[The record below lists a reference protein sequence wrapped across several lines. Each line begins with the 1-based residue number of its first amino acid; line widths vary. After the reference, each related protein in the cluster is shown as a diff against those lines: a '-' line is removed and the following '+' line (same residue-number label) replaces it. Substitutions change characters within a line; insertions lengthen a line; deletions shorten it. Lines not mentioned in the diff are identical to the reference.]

1 MRYLAASDGQRTAL
15 RSLLA
20 LVLTLLLGLLILAG
34 QPATIAGA
42 AEPAVANKVRI
53 GGDMKRTRFVAD
65 LDREVGFSAYA
76 LAEPYRVV
84 IDMADVRFALPED
97 AGRKVRGLI
106 SAYRYGE
113 VATGRARI
121 VIETSGPAL
130 IDRSYVLPP
139 AEGQPARLVVDLVP
153 ANEDEFDAALVASES
168 ANREAIRLAAEAAAT
183 ETPTIE
189 ENVATAPES
198 ESPET
203 MVPAGEK
210 PRRHDGR
217 RLIVIDPGHGGIDP
231 GAIGVKRT
239 REKDVVLAFGL
250 ALRDVLM
257 KTGQYE
263 VVMTR
268 DSDAFLTLKQRVRVA
283 RENAA
288 DLFIAIHADT
298 VRGPAARGATI
309 YTLSEKASDQEA
321 EALAQ
326 KENRADIIG
335 GIDLGQ
341 ESEEV
346 TDILIDLVQR
356 ESKNHSLFFAK
367 KAVTE
372 LRQVTAFTGKPMRS
386 AGFVVLKAPDVPS
399 VLVELGYL
407 SSRQDEAQL
416 TSAKW
421 RAKVADA
428 MARAIGKYFETEV
441 AARAE

>member
-1 MRYLAASDGQRTAL
+1 MLF
-15 RSLLA
+15 RSLI
-20 LVLTLLLGLLILAG
+20 T
-34 QPATIAGA
+34 
-42 AEPAVANKVRI
+42 
-53 GGDMKRTRFVAD
+53 
-65 LDREVGFSAYA
+65 
-76 LAEPYRVV
+76 
-84 IDMADVRFALPED
+84 
-97 AGRKVRGLI
+97 
-106 SAYRYGE
+106 AYRYGE
-113 VATGRARI
+113 VASGRSRI
-121 VIETSGPAL
+121 VIETAGPAL

-139 AEGQPARLVVDLVP
+139 ADGQPARLVVDLVP
-153 ANEDEFDAALVASES
+153 ASADEFDAALVESEA
-168 ANREAIRLAAEAAAT
+168 ANREAIRLAAEVAANAAAQSQAA
-183 ETPTIE
+183 E
-189 ENVATAPES
+189 EFVATAPEG
-198 ESPET
+198 EIPET
-203 MVPAGEK
+203 ATPAGEK

-250 ALRDVLM
+250 ALRDALL
-257 KTGQYE
+257 KSGRYE
-263 VVMTR
+263 VVLTR
-268 DSDAFLTLKQRVRVA
+268 DSDTFLSLKQRVRVA

-309 YTLSEKASDQEA
+309 YTLSEKASDEEA

-326 KENRADIIG
+326 KENRSDIIG

-372 LRQVTAFTGKPMRS
+372 LRKVTAFTGKPMRS

-421 RAKVADA
+421 RTKIAAA
-428 MARAIGKYFETEV
+428 IARAIAKYFETEV
-441 AARAE
+441 AVQAE